1 MHNQEAFS
9 ARKAAA
15 IIVAAGSGSRL
26 GGQVPKQFLTLGGK
40 PVLRWSVE
48 VMLRCNKIA
57 AVIVVAPPLQVAE
70 TAALLPVDPR
80 LRVIPGS
87 SESRT
92 ESVRAGLNALL
103 DAPPA
108 SVLIHDAARPGLT
121 LDVLDE
127 LLAALVASPVACPA
141 LPVADALKDTRG
153 GGIRSVARDGLVRVQ
168 TPQGFH
174 WDVITSAYAATT
186 DAAVD
191 DLALVEARGARIA
204 LTPGRETLM
213 KITYPED
220 LAVAEKLIASPALR
234 VGPDLRVGNGF
245 DVHGFEPGDAVILC
259 GVSIPHTRKLE
270 GHSDADAA
278 WHALTDAILGALAL
292 GDIGD
297 HFPPSDPQWKGAAS
311 VKFLQHAVKLAHERG
326 FRIANADI
334 TILAER
340 PKIAPHREAM
350 RLATAE
356 ACNIDLAS
364 VSVKATTTEKLGFI
378 GREEGIAA
386 QAAVLLT
393 R

>member
-1 MHNQEAFS
+1 MHNEEAFS

-26 GGQVPKQFLTLGGK
+26 GGKVPKQFLPLGGK

-48 VMLRCNKIA
+48 VMLRCNNIA
-57 AVIVVAPPLQVAE
+57 DVIIIAPPDSVEQ
-70 TAALLPVDPR
+70 TGALLPANPR

-87 SESRT
+87 PISRT
-92 ESVRAGLNALL
+92 ESVRAGLNTLSA
-103 DAPPA
+103 APPA
-108 SVLIHDAARPGLT
+108 KVLIHDAARPGLT
-121 LDVLDE
+121 LDVLEE
-127 LLAALVASPVACPA
+127 LLTALDTASAACPA
-141 LPVADALKDTRG
+141 LPVSDALKDTSA
-153 GGIRSVARDGLVRVQ
+153 GGIRSVPRDSLVRVQ
-168 TPQGFH
+168 TPQAFR
-174 WDVITSAYAATT
+174 WDAITSAYAATT

-191 DLALVEARGARIA
+191 DLALVEAHGAKIT
-204 LTPGRETLM
+204 LTPGREALM

-220 LAVAEKLIASPALR
+220 LAVVEKLIASPALR
-234 VGPDLRVGNGF
+234 VGTGF

-259 GVSIPHTRKLE
+259 GVRIPHTKKLE
-270 GHSDADAA
+270 GHSDADAG

-311 VKFLQHAVKLAHERG
+311 VKFLQHAVKLAHDRG

-340 PKIAPHREAM
+340 PKISPHREAM
-350 RLATAE
+350 RRATAE
-356 ACNIDLAS
+356 ACDIELAS
-364 VSVKATTTEKLGFI
+364 VSVKATTTEKLGFV

-386 QAAVLLT
+386 QAVVLLS

>member
-1 MHNQEAFS
+1 MHNEEAFS

-26 GGQVPKQFLTLGGK
+26 GGQVPKQFLPLGGK
-40 PVLRWSVE
+40 PVLRWSVD
-48 VMLRCNKIA
+48 VMLRCNNIA
-57 AVIVVAPPLQVAE
+57 DVIIIAPPDSVEQ
-70 TAALLPVDPR
+70 TGALLPANPR

-87 SESRT
+87 PISRT
-92 ESVRAGLNALL
+92 ESVRAGLNTLSA
-103 DAPPA
+103 APPA
-108 SVLIHDAARPGLT
+108 KVLIHDAARPGLT
-121 LDVLDE
+121 LDVLEE
-127 LLAALVASPVACPA
+127 LLTALDTASAACPA
-141 LPVADALKDTRG
+141 LPVSDALKDTSA
-153 GGIRSVARDGLVRVQ
+153 GGIRSVPRDSLVRVQ
-168 TPQGFH
+168 TPQAFR
-174 WDVITSAYAATT
+174 WDAITSAYAATT

-191 DLALVEARGARIA
+191 DLALVEAHGAKIT
-204 LTPGRETLM
+204 LTPGREALM

-220 LAVAEKLIASPALR
+220 LAVVEKLIASPALR
-234 VGPDLRVGNGF
+234 VGTGF

-259 GVSIPHTRKLE
+259 GVRIPHTKKLE
-270 GHSDADAA
+270 GHSDADAG

-311 VKFLQHAVKLAHERG
+311 VKFLQHAVKLAHDRG

-340 PKIAPHREAM
+340 PKISPHREAM
-350 RLATAE
+350 RRATAE
-356 ACNIDLAS
+356 ACDIELAS
-364 VSVKATTTEKLGFI
+364 VSVKATTTEKLGFV

-386 QAAVLLT
+386 QAVVLLS

>member
-1 MHNQEAFS
+1 MHNEEAFS

-26 GGQVPKQFLTLGGK
+26 GGKVPKQFLPLGGK
-40 PVLRWSVE
+40 PVLRWSVD
-48 VMLRCNKIA
+48 VMLRCNNIA
-57 AVIVVAPPLQVAE
+57 DVIIIAPPDSVEQ
-70 TAALLPVDPR
+70 TGALLPANPR

-87 SESRT
+87 PISRT
-92 ESVRAGLNALL
+92 ESVRAGLNTLSA
-103 DAPPA
+103 APPA
-108 SVLIHDAARPGLT
+108 KVLIHDAARPGLT
-121 LDVLDE
+121 LDVLEE
-127 LLAALVASPVACPA
+127 LLTALDTASAACPA
-141 LPVADALKDTRG
+141 LPVSDALKDTSA
-153 GGIRSVARDGLVRVQ
+153 GGIRSVPRDSLVRVQ
-168 TPQGFH
+168 TPQAFR
-174 WDVITSAYAATT
+174 WDAITSAYAATT

-191 DLALVEARGARIA
+191 DLALVEAHGAKIT
-204 LTPGRETLM
+204 LTPGREALM

-220 LAVAEKLIASPALR
+220 LAVVEKLIASPALR
-234 VGPDLRVGNGF
+234 VGTGF

-259 GVSIPHTRKLE
+259 GVRIPHTKKLE
-270 GHSDADAA
+270 GHSDADAG

-311 VKFLQHAVKLAHERG
+311 VKFLQHAVKLAHDRG

-340 PKIAPHREAM
+340 PKISPHREAM
-350 RLATAE
+350 RRATAE
-356 ACNIDLAS
+356 ACDIELAS
-364 VSVKATTTEKLGFI
+364 VSVKATTTEKLGFV

-386 QAAVLLT
+386 QAVVLLS

>member
-1 MHNQEAFS
+1 MHNEEAFS
-9 ARKAAA
+9 AQKAAA

-26 GGQVPKQFLTLGGK
+26 GGQVPKQFLPLGGK

-57 AVIVVAPPLQVAE
+57 DVIIIAPPDSVEQ
-70 TAALLPVDPR
+70 TGALLPANPR

-87 SESRT
+87 PISRT
-92 ESVRAGLNALL
+92 ESVRAGLNTLSA
-103 DAPPA
+103 APPA
-108 SVLIHDAARPGLT
+108 KVLIHDAARPGLT
-121 LDVLDE
+121 LDVLEE
-127 LLAALVASPVACPA
+127 LLTALDTASAACPA
-141 LPVADALKDTRG
+141 LPVSDALKDTSA
-153 GGIRSVARDGLVRVQ
+153 GGIRSVPRDSLVRVQ
-168 TPQGFH
+168 TPQAFR
-174 WDVITSAYAATT
+174 WDAITSAYAATT

-191 DLALVEARGARIA
+191 DLALVEAHGAKIT
-204 LTPGRETLM
+204 LTPGREALM
-213 KITYPED
+213 KITYQED
-220 LAVAEKLIASPALR
+220 LAVIEKLIASPALR
-234 VGPDLRVGNGF
+234 VGTGF

-259 GVSIPHTRKLE
+259 GVRIPHTKKLE
-270 GHSDADAA
+270 GHSDADAG

-311 VKFLQHAVKLAHERG
+311 VKFLQHAVKLAHDRG

-340 PKIAPHREAM
+340 PKISPHREAM
-350 RLATAE
+350 RRATAE
-356 ACNIDLAS
+356 ACDIELES
-364 VSVKATTTEKLGFI
+364 VSVKATTTEKLGFV

-386 QAAVLLT
+386 QAVVLLS

>member
-9 ARKAAA
+9 AREAAA

-26 GGQVPKQFLTLGGK
+26 GGQVPKQFLMLGSK

-57 AVIVVAPPLQVAE
+57 CVIVVAPPALVAE
-70 TAALLPVDPR
+70 TATLLPADPR

-87 SESRT
+87 TASRT
-92 ESVRAGLNALL
+92 ESVRAGLAALSSSPCSKL
-103 DAPPA
+103 
-108 SVLIHDAARPGLT
+108 LIHDAARPGLT
-121 LDVLDE
+121 LDVIDE
-127 LLAALVASPVACPA
+127 LLAALDIGPAACPA
-141 LPVADALKDTRG
+141 LPVADALKDTTG
-153 GGIRSVARDGLVRVQ
+153 GGIRSIARDGLVRVQ
-168 TPQGFH
+168 TPQAFR

-186 DAAVD
+186 SAAVD
-191 DLALVEARGARIA
+191 DLALVEARGAKIA
-204 LTPGRETLM
+204 LTPGREALM

-234 VGPDLRVGNGF
+234 VGTGF

-259 GVSIPHTRKLE
+259 GVRIPHTKKLE
-270 GHSDADAA
+270 GHSDADAG

-297 HFPPSDPQWKGAAS
+297 HFPPSDPRWKGAAS
-311 VKFLQHAVKLAHERG
+311 VKFLKHAVKLAHDRG
-326 FRIANADI
+326 FHIANADI

-340 PKIAPHREAM
+340 PKISPHREAM

-356 ACNIDLAS
+356 ALDVPPDV
-364 VSVKATTTEKLGFI
+364 VSVKATTTEKLGFV

-386 QAAVLLT
+386 QAVVLLS

>member
-1 MHNQEAFS
+1 MHNEEAFS

-26 GGQVPKQFLTLGGK
+26 GGQVPKQFLPLGGK

-57 AVIVVAPPLQVAE
+57 DVIIIAPPDSVEQ
-70 TAALLPVDPR
+70 TGALLPANPR

-87 SESRT
+87 PISRT
-92 ESVRAGLNALL
+92 ESVRAGLNTLSA
-103 DAPPA
+103 APPA
-108 SVLIHDAARPGLT
+108 KVLIHDAARPGLT
-121 LDVLDE
+121 LDVLEE
-127 LLAALVASPVACPA
+127 LLTALDTASAACPA
-141 LPVADALKDTRG
+141 LPVSDALKDTSA
-153 GGIRSVARDGLVRVQ
+153 GGIRSVPRDSLVRVQ
-168 TPQGFH
+168 TPQAFR
-174 WDVITSAYAATT
+174 WDAITSAYAATT

-191 DLALVEARGARIA
+191 DLALVEAHGAKIT
-204 LTPGRETLM
+204 LTPGREALM

-220 LAVAEKLIASPALR
+220 LAVVEKLIASPALR
-234 VGPDLRVGNGF
+234 VGTGF

-259 GVSIPHTRKLE
+259 GVRIPHTKKLE
-270 GHSDADAA
+270 GHSDADAG

-311 VKFLQHAVKLAHERG
+311 VKFLQHAVKLAHDRG

-340 PKIAPHREAM
+340 PKISPHREAM
-350 RLATAE
+350 RRATAE
-356 ACNIDLAS
+356 ACDIELES
-364 VSVKATTTEKLGFI
+364 VSVKATTTEKLGFV

-386 QAAVLLT
+386 QAVVLLS

>member
-1 MHNQEAFS
+1 MHNEEAFS

-26 GGQVPKQFLTLGGK
+26 GGQVPKQFLPLGGK

-57 AVIVVAPPLQVAE
+57 DVIIIAPPDSVEQ
-70 TAALLPVDPR
+70 TGALLPANPR

-87 SESRT
+87 PISRT
-92 ESVRAGLNALL
+92 ESVRAGLNTLSA
-103 DAPPA
+103 APPA
-108 SVLIHDAARPGLT
+108 KVLIHDAARPGLT
-121 LDVLDE
+121 LDVLEE
-127 LLAALVASPVACPA
+127 LLTALDTASAACPA
-141 LPVADALKDTRG
+141 LPVSDALKDTSA
-153 GGIRSVARDGLVRVQ
+153 GGIRSVPRDSLIRVQ
-168 TPQGFH
+168 TPQAFR
-174 WDVITSAYAATT
+174 WDAITSAYAATT

-191 DLALVEARGARIA
+191 DLALVEAHGAKIT
-204 LTPGRETLM
+204 LTPGREALM

-220 LAVAEKLIASPALR
+220 LAVVEKLIASPALR
-234 VGPDLRVGNGF
+234 VGTGF

-259 GVSIPHTRKLE
+259 GVRIPHTKKLE
-270 GHSDADAA
+270 GHSDADAG

-311 VKFLQHAVKLAHERG
+311 VKFLQHAVKLAHDRG

-340 PKIAPHREAM
+340 PKISPHREAM
-350 RLATAE
+350 RRATAE
-356 ACNIDLAS
+356 ACDIELES
-364 VSVKATTTEKLGFI
+364 VSVKATTTEKLGFV

-386 QAAVLLT
+386 QAVVLLS